1 MPRRP
6 AIDPPTRLEL
16 QLPESERAW
25 LDLHLWSEVENRVP
39 FGAHRA
45 WFLARLQ
52 EYRAWLVLDLA
63 PHGFPPGMYVKGPE
77 EVIRRLEARLT
88 EKELT

>member
-1 MPRRP
+1 
-6 AIDPPTRLEL
+6 
-16 QLPESERAW
+16 
-25 LDLHLWSEVENRVP
+25 VP

-52 EYRAWLVLDLA
+52 EYRAWRVLDLA

-77 EVIRRLEARLT
+77 EVVRRLEARLT